1 MNYNTIN
8 PKIVLNLDETYTSH
22 ELMTKYLIT
31 LSKYLPKD
39 NINNEVYNENISLIN
54 RSFIILALNCD
65 FKEIDSQRF
74 KIFMNYLG
82 NFIIKYYEYRT
93 YKKDSYFESNMKQF
107 NYIYKKIKMNKKNNT
122 KVKKI

>member
-1 MNYNTIN
+1 MNYTTIN
-8 PKIVLNLDETYTSH
+8 PKIVLNLDETYTLH

-39 NINNEVYNENISLIN
+39 NINNDVYNENIFLIN

-65 FKEIDSQRF
+65 FKKIDSQRY

-107 NYIYKKIKMNKKNNT
+107 NYIYKKIKMKK
-122 KVKKI
+122 K